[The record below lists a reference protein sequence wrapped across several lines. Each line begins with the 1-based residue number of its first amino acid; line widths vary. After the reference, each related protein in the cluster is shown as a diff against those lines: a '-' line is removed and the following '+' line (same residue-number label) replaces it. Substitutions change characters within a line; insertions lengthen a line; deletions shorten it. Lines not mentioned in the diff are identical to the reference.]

1 MELVNLWKEMWWSKY
16 TCGRHS
22 SASLHQAAAGSSEQQ
37 QHLLQDLFHI
47 LILIHL
53 LYGYKQPILDAN

>member
-1 MELVNLWKEMWWSKY
+1 MWWSKY
-16 TCGRHS
+16 TYDR
-22 SASLHQAAAGSSEQQ
+22 QQ
-37 QHLLQDLFHI
+37 QDLLQGLFHI